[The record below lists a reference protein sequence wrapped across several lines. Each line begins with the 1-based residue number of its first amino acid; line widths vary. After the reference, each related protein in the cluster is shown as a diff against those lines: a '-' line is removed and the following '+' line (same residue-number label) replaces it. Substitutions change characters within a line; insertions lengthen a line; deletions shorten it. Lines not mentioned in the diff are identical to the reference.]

1 MVNLDLLSKNAAAL
15 LPVSGVVDTVV
26 IRLGRLLANR
36 LLECGNPAAAEL
48 IVYESDET
56 PSHDECD
63 LYLSQFDC
71 HLVNNLRTL
80 SALAALQSKYE
91 VLEERLLGLLAQ
103 RARRELNTINE
114 DPPLATRLAQEIEA
128 LLAISPARGPDCK
141 DFNEF
146 KGQILGALTLRC
158 QELLQKPNLDWSDLI
173 KADKPLPAEI
183 LLRWASRLA
192 HAVATTGSIMHRL
205 ENFFGKDP
213 IEDAGRKGSLN
224 YRQIIK
230 QKHRPLHRAM
240 NLGVSASRPQ
250 TRRWED
256 ESAQLMTERNFHAFA
271 VCVDQ
276 VVAQLSSRLDV
287 WSKNEIQRC
296 AKPKPRLVDV
306 ENFFYVDS
314 IKRSLHQLGET
325 LEDAVICAEKLLDYC
340 HESSVAAAELM
351 DDEIWSLYPKI
362 NRETLKQARLR
373 VRHSDDH
380 FPLSVAHRE
389 WITRLSDQALLGKP

>member
-36 LLECGNPAAAEL
+36 LLECGNPSASEL
-48 IVYESDET
+48 IVYESEDT

-63 LYLSQFDC
+63 LYLSHFDC
-71 HLVNNLRTL
+71 HLVNNLRNL
-80 SALAALQSKYE
+80 AALTALQSKYE
-91 VLEERLLGLLAQ
+91 VMEDRLLGLLAQ

-128 LLAISPARGPDCK
+128 LLAISPARGA
-141 DFNEF
+141 NAREAAEF
-146 KGQILGALTLRC
+146 GGGFLASLTQRC
-158 QELLQKPNLDWSDLI
+158 QELMQKPNLDWTDLI
-173 KADKPLPAEI
+173 KADKPLPAEA

-192 HAVATTGSIMHRL
+192 HAVATAGSIMHRL

-213 IEDAGRKGSLN
+213 IDDAGRKGVHN
-224 YRQIIK
+224 YRQIMK
-230 QKHRPLHRAM
+230 QKHRPLHRAVTQG
-240 NLGVSASRPQ
+240 LSSHRPQ

-276 VVAQLSSRLDV
+276 VVAQLSARLEV
-287 WSKNEIQRC
+287 WSKNEIQRSSN
-296 AKPKPRLVDV
+296 PKPRLIEV

-314 IKRSLHQLGET
+314 MRRTLHQLGEG
-325 LEDAVICAEKLLDYC
+325 LEDATMCAEKLLEYC
-340 HESSVAAAELM
+340 HESNVAAAELI
-351 DDEIWSLYPKI
+351 DDEIWSLYPRI
-362 NRETLKQARLR
+362 NRETLKQARLK

-389 WITRLSDQALLGKP
+389 WITRLSEQALVAKA

>member
-15 LPVSGVVDTVV
+15 LPVNGVVDTVV

-48 IVYESDET
+48 IVYEADDT
-56 PSHDECD
+56 PSHDESD

-80 SALAALQSKYE
+80 AALAALQSKYE
-91 VLEERLLGLLAQ
+91 MLEERLLGLLAQ

-128 LLAISPARGPDCK
+128 LLAISPARGPEAQ
-141 DFNEF
+141 DFAHF
-146 KGQILGALTLRC
+146 KGRFLAEMTQRC
-158 QELLQKPNLDWSDLI
+158 QELLLKNHLDWSDLI
-173 KADKPLPAEI
+173 KADKPLPAEV
-183 LLRWASRLA
+183 LLRWSSRLA
-192 HAVATTGSIMHRL
+192 HAVATAGSIMHRL

-213 IEDAGRKGSLN
+213 IEDAGRKGGLN

-230 QKHRPLHRAM
+230 QKHRPLHRVM
-240 NLGVSASRPQ
+240 NLGATASRPQ

-287 WSKNEIQRC
+287 WSKNEIQRS
-296 AKPKPRLVDV
+296 AKPKPRLVEV
-306 ENFFYVDS
+306 ENFFYADS
-314 IKRSLHQLGET
+314 MRRSLHQLGET
-325 LEDAVICAEKLLDYC
+325 LEDALMCAEKLLDYC
-340 HESSVAAAELM
+340 HESGVAAAELI

-362 NRETLKQARLR
+362 NRDTLKQARLR

-389 WITRLSDQALLGKP
+389 WITRLSELALPAKA